1 MARKILV
8 TGACSQLGWV
18 VVALLKQQEDNEVVA
33 LSQAELDILDG
44 ELVDA
49 TVERLRPA
57 TIINCAG
64 FNDVEAAEHRLATKL
79 PVNTRG
85 LCNLARAAAKF
96 KVYLCSF
103 SSKYVF
109 NGKNSEPYGEDDD
122 KWPLNQYGNSKHG
135 GEEMV
140 DNLIDNYLIVRS
152 DLLYGAGG
160 NDWVSRIKKELGAGR
175 PLAVSN
181 DFFIAP
187 TYIGDLAAAMV
198 ALSTE
203 WAAGIYHYTND
214 AGNGV
219 SCYEFAQ
226 AVAEQAG
233 LDSTLL
239 QPKPMTEIDFGGPL
253 NLPER
258 AILKL
263 DRFEK
268 MFPLLVRPW
277 REALAAYMAEAS

>member
-1 MARKILV
+1 MARKIMV
-8 TGACSQLGWV
+8 TGACSKLGRAVVQLLEMQG
-18 VVALLKQQEDNEVVA
+18 DTEVVA
-33 LSQAELDILDG
+33 LDRDTLDILDE
-44 ELVDA
+44 ELVQS

-64 FNDVEAAEHRLATKL
+64 FNDVAAAEHRLATKL
-79 PVNTRG
+79 QVNTRG
-85 LCNLARAAAKF
+85 LCNLARSAAKF
-96 KVYLCSF
+96 RVYLCSF

-109 NGKNSEPYGEDDD
+109 NGKNSEPYDEEDD

-140 DNLIDNYLIVRS
+140 NDQLENYLIVRS
-152 DLLYGAGG
+152 DLLYGGG
-160 NDWVSRIKKELGAGR
+160 DDWVSRIKEELGAGR
-175 PLAVSN
+175 PLAVSD

-187 TYIGDLAAAMV
+187 TYVGDLAAAMV
-198 ALSTE
+198 ALSSE

-219 SCYEFAQ
+219 SCYEFAR

-233 LDSTLL
+233 LDSSLL
-239 QPKPMTEIDFGGPL
+239 QATPMTKVDFGGPL

-263 DRFEK
+263 DRFKK
-268 MFPLLVRPW
+268 MFPSLVRPW
-277 REALAAYMAEAS
+277 QEALASYMG

>member
-1 MARKILV
+1 MARKVMV
-8 TGACSQLGWV
+8 TGACSKLGRAVTQLLEMQADTK
-18 VVALLKQQEDNEVVA
+18 VAA
-33 LSQAELDILDG
+33 LGRDELDILD
-44 ELVDA
+44 EVLVDS
-49 TVERLRPA
+49 TVEHLKPA

-79 PVNTRG
+79 PTNTRG
-85 LCNLARAAAKF
+85 LCNLARAASKF
-96 KVYLCSF
+96 RVYLCSF

-109 NGKNSEPYGEDDD
+109 SGKNSEPYGEDDD
-122 KWPLNQYGNSKHG
+122 KWPLNQYGNSKHA

-140 DNLIDNYLIVRS
+140 DNQLDNYLIVRS

-160 NDWVSRIKKELGAGR
+160 DDWVSRIKEELGAGR
-175 PLAVSN
+175 SLAVST

-187 TYIGDLAAAMV
+187 TYVGDLAAAMV

-233 LDSTLL
+233 LDSSLL
-239 QPKPMTEIDFGGPL
+239 QAKPMTEIDFGGPL

-263 DRFEK
+263 DRFK
-268 MFPLLVRPW
+268 KIFPSLVRPW
-277 REALAAYMAEAS
+277 REALASYMG

>member
-1 MARKILV
+1 MARKIMV
-8 TGACSQLGWV
+8 TGACSKLGQAVVQLLEMQ
-18 VVALLKQQEDNEVVA
+18 ADTEVVA
-33 LSQAELDILDG
+33 LGRDELDILD
-44 ELVDA
+44 EVLVDS
-49 TVERLRPA
+49 TVERLQPA

-64 FNDVEAAEHRLATKL
+64 FNDVAAAEHRLATKL

-85 LCNLARAAAKF
+85 LCNLARTAAKF
-96 KVYLCSF
+96 RVYLCSF

-109 NGKNSEPYGEDDD
+109 NGKNSEPYDEEDD

-140 DNLIDNYLIVRS
+140 NDQLKNYLIVRS
-152 DLLYGAGG
+152 DLLYGGG
-160 NDWVSRIKKELGAGR
+160 GDDWVSRIKEELGAGR
-175 PLAVSN
+175 PLPVSD

-187 TYIGDLAAAMV
+187 TYVGDLAAAMV

-203 WAAGIYHYTND
+203 WAAGVYHYTND

-219 SCYEFAQ
+219 SCYEFAR
-226 AVAEQAG
+226 AVAERAG

-239 QPKPMTEIDFGGPL
+239 QATPVTEIDFGGPL
-253 NLPER
+253 NMPER

-263 DRFEK
+263 DRFK
-268 MFPLLVRPW
+268 KIFPSLVRPW
-277 REALAAYMAEAS
+277 QEALASYMG

>member
-1 MARKILV
+1 MARKVMV
-8 TGACSQLGWV
+8 TGAGSKLGRAVTQLLEMQ
-18 VVALLKQQEDNEVVA
+18 ADTEVVA
-33 LSQAELDILDG
+33 LGQAELDILD
-44 ELVDA
+44 EVLVDS
-49 TVERLRPA
+49 TVERLQPA

-64 FNDVEAAEHRLATKL
+64 FNDVEGAEHKLATKL

-85 LCNLARAAAKF
+85 LCNLARTAAKF
-96 KVYLCSF
+96 RVYFCSF

-109 NGKNSEPYGEDDD
+109 NGKNSEPYDEDDD

-140 DNLIDNYLIVRS
+140 NDQLNNYLIVRS
-152 DLLYGAGG
+152 DLLYGGG
-160 NDWVSRIKKELGAGR
+160 GDDWVSRIKEELGAGR
-175 PLAVSN
+175 SLAVSN

-187 TYIGDLAAAMV
+187 TYVGDLAAAMV

-233 LDSTLL
+233 LDSSLL
-239 QPKPMTEIDFGGPL
+239 QATPMTEVDFGGPL

-263 DRFEK
+263 DRFK
-268 MFPLLVRPW
+268 KLFPALVRPW
-277 REALAAYMAEAS
+277 KEALASYMG

>member
-1 MARKILV
+1 MARKVMV
-8 TGACSQLGWV
+8 TGAGSKLGRAVTQLLEMQ
-18 VVALLKQQEDNEVVA
+18 ADTEVVA
-33 LSQAELDILDG
+33 LGQAELDILD
-44 ELVDA
+44 EVLVDS
-49 TVERLRPA
+49 TVERLQPA

-64 FNDVEAAEHRLATKL
+64 FNDVEGAEHKLATKL

-85 LCNLARAAAKF
+85 LCNLARTAAKF
-96 KVYLCSF
+96 RVYFCSF

-109 NGKNSEPYGEDDD
+109 NGKNSEPYDEDDD

-140 DNLIDNYLIVRS
+140 NDQLDNYLIVRS
-152 DLLYGAGG
+152 DLLYGGG
-160 NDWVSRIKKELGAGR
+160 GDDWVSRIKEELGAGR
-175 PLAVSN
+175 SLAVSN

-187 TYIGDLAAAMV
+187 TYVGDLAAAMV

-233 LDSTLL
+233 LDSSLL
-239 QPKPMTEIDFGGPL
+239 QATPMTEVDFGGPL

-263 DRFEK
+263 DRFK
-268 MFPLLVRPW
+268 KLFPALVRPW
-277 REALAAYMAEAS
+277 KEALASYMG

>member
-1 MARKILV
+1 MARKVMV
-8 TGACSQLGWV
+8 TGSCSKLGRV
-18 VVALLKQQEDNEVVA
+18 VVQLLKMQNDTEVVA
-33 LSQAELDILDG
+33 LGKNELDILDE
-44 ELVDA
+44 ELVDS
-49 TVERLRPA
+49 TVERLQPA

-85 LCNLARAAAKF
+85 LCNLARTAAKF
-96 KVYLCSF
+96 RVYLCSF
-103 SSKYVF
+103 SSKHVF
-109 NGKNSEPYGEDDD
+109 NGKSSEPYGEDDD

-140 DNLIDNYLIVRS
+140 DNQIDNYLIIRS
-152 DLLYGAGG
+152 DLLYGGG
-160 NDWVSRIKKELGAGR
+160 GDDWVSRIKEELGAGR
-175 PLAVSN
+175 SLPVSK

-187 TYIGDLAAAMV
+187 TYVGDLAAAMV

-214 AGNGV
+214 AGSGV
-219 SCYEFAQ
+219 SCYEFAL

-233 LDSTLL
+233 LDSSLL
-239 QPKPMTEIDFGGPL
+239 QATPMTEVDFGGPL

-263 DRFEK
+263 DRFKE
-268 MFPLLVRPW
+268 MFPSLVRPW
-277 REALAAYMAEAS
+277 QEALASYMD

>member
-1 MARKILV
+1 MARKVMV
-8 TGACSQLGWV
+8 TGAGSKLGRAVTQLLEMQ
-18 VVALLKQQEDNEVVA
+18 ADTEVVA
-33 LSQAELDILDG
+33 LGQDELDILDEG
-44 ELVDA
+44 LA
-49 TVERLRPA
+49 NSTIERLQPA

-64 FNDVEAAEHRLATKL
+64 FGDVEAAEHRLATKL

-96 KVYLCSF
+96 RVYLCSF

-109 NGKNSEPYGEDDD
+109 NGKNSEPYDEDDD

-140 DNLIDNYLIVRS
+140 NDQTDNYLIVRS
-152 DLLYGAGG
+152 DLLYGGG
-160 NDWVSRIKKELGAGR
+160 GDDWVSHIKEELGAGR
-175 PLAVSN
+175 LLAVSN

-187 TYIGDLAAAMV
+187 TYVGDLAAAMV

-233 LDSTLL
+233 LDSSLL
-239 QPKPMTEIDFGGPL
+239 QAKPMTEIDFGGPL

-263 DRFEK
+263 DRFK
-268 MFPLLVRPW
+268 KIFPSLVRPW
-277 REALAAYMAEAS
+277 QEALTSYMSESS

>member
-1 MARKILV
+1 MV
-8 TGACSQLGWV
+8 TGAGSKLGRAVTQLLEMQ
-18 VVALLKQQEDNEVVA
+18 ADTEVVA
-33 LSQAELDILDG
+33 LGQAELDILD
-44 ELVDA
+44 EVLVDS
-49 TVERLRPA
+49 TVERLQPA

-64 FNDVEAAEHRLATKL
+64 FNDVEGAEHKLATKL

-85 LCNLARAAAKF
+85 LCNLARTAAKF
-96 KVYLCSF
+96 RVYFCSF

-109 NGKNSEPYGEDDD
+109 NGKNSEPYDEDDD

-140 DNLIDNYLIVRS
+140 NDQLNNYLIVRS
-152 DLLYGAGG
+152 DLLYGGG
-160 NDWVSRIKKELGAGR
+160 GDDWVSRIKEELGAGR
-175 PLAVSN
+175 SLAVSN

-187 TYIGDLAAAMV
+187 TYVGDLAAAMV

-233 LDSTLL
+233 LDSSLL
-239 QPKPMTEIDFGGPL
+239 QATPMTEVDFGGPL

-263 DRFEK
+263 DRFK
-268 MFPLLVRPW
+268 KLFPALVRPW
-277 REALAAYMAEAS
+277 KEALASYMG

>member
-1 MARKILV
+1 MTRKIMV
-8 TGACSQLGWV
+8 TGACSNLGRSV
-18 VVALLKQQEDNEVVA
+18 VPLLETQAGTEVVP
-33 LSQAELDILDG
+33 LGRDELDILD
-44 ELVDA
+44 EVLVDS
-49 TVERLRPA
+49 TVERLQPA

-64 FNDVEAAEHRLATKL
+64 FNDVAAAEHRLATKL

-85 LCNLARAAAKF
+85 LCNLARTAAKF
-96 KVYLCSF
+96 RVYLCSC

-109 NGKNSEPYGEDDD
+109 NGKNSEPYDEEDD

-135 GEEMV
+135 GEAMV
-140 DNLIDNYLIVRS
+140 ANQLENYLIIRS
-152 DLLYGAGG
+152 DLLYGGG
-160 NDWVSRIKKELGAGR
+160 GGGDWVSRIKEELGAGR
-175 PLAVSN
+175 PLAVSD

-187 TYIGDLAAAMV
+187 TYVGDLAAAMV

-203 WAAGIYHYTND
+203 WAAGVYHYTND

-219 SCYEFAQ
+219 SCYEFAR
-226 AVAEQAG
+226 AVAEGAG

-239 QPKPMTEIDFGGPL
+239 KPTPRTEIDFGGPL

-263 DRFEK
+263 ERFKK
-268 MFPLLVRPW
+268 MFPSLVRPW
-277 REALAAYMAEAS
+277 HEALASYMG

>member
-1 MARKILV
+1 MARKIMV
-8 TGACSQLGWV
+8 TGACSKLGRAVVQLLEMQG
-18 VVALLKQQEDNEVVA
+18 DTEVVA
-33 LSQAELDILDG
+33 LDRDTLDILDE
-44 ELVDA
+44 ELVQS

-64 FNDVEAAEHRLATKL
+64 FNDVAAAEHRLATKL
-79 PVNTRG
+79 QVNTRG
-85 LCNLARAAAKF
+85 LCNLARSAAKF
-96 KVYLCSF
+96 RVYLCSF

-109 NGKNSEPYGEDDD
+109 NGKNSEPYDEEDD

-140 DNLIDNYLIVRS
+140 NDQLKNYLIVRS
-152 DLLYGAGG
+152 DLLYGGVG
-160 NDWVSRIKKELGAGR
+160 DDWVSRIKEELGAGR
-175 PLAVSN
+175 PLAVSD

-187 TYIGDLAAAMV
+187 TYVGDLAAAMV

-203 WAAGIYHYTND
+203 WAAGVYHYTND

-219 SCYEFAQ
+219 SCYEFAR
-226 AVAEQAG
+226 AVAERAG

-239 QPKPMTEIDFGGPL
+239 QATPVTEIDFGGPL
-253 NLPER
+253 NMPER

-263 DRFEK
+263 DRFK
-268 MFPLLVRPW
+268 KIFPSLVRPW
-277 REALAAYMAEAS
+277 QEALASYMG

>member
-1 MARKILV
+1 MARKVMV
-8 TGACSQLGWV
+8 TGACSKLGRAVVQLLEMQ
-18 VVALLKQQEDNEVVA
+18 ADTEVVA
-33 LSQAELDILDG
+33 LGQDELDILD
-44 ELVDA
+44 EVLVDS
-49 TVERLRPA
+49 TVERLQPA

-85 LCNLARAAAKF
+85 LCNLARTAAKF
-96 KVYLCSF
+96 RVYLCSF

-109 NGKNSEPYGEDDD
+109 NGKNSEPYDEDDD

-140 DNLIDNYLIVRS
+140 NDQLDNYLIVRS
-152 DLLYGAGG
+152 DLLYGGG
-160 NDWVSRIKKELGAGR
+160 GDDWISRIKEELGAGR

-187 TYIGDLAAAMV
+187 TYVGDLAAAMV

-233 LDSTLL
+233 LDSSLL
-239 QPKPMTEIDFGGPL
+239 QATPMTEVDFGGPL

-258 AILKL
+258 AILSL
-263 DRFEK
+263 DRFKK
-268 MFPLLVRPW
+268 MFPSLVRPW
-277 REALAAYMAEAS
+277 QEALASYMG

>member
-1 MARKILV
+1 MARKIMV
-8 TGACSQLGWV
+8 TGACSKLGRTVVQLLEMQV
-18 VVALLKQQEDNEVVA
+18 ENEVVA
-33 LSQAELDILDG
+33 LGQDELDILD
-44 ELVDA
+44 EALVDS
-49 TVERLRPA
+49 TVKRLQPA

-79 PVNTRG
+79 TVNTRG

-96 KVYLCSF
+96 RVYLCSF

-109 NGKNSEPYGEDDD
+109 NGKNSEPYDEDDD

-140 DNLIDNYLIVRS
+140 DNLINNYLIVRS
-152 DLLYGAGG
+152 DLLYGAGD
-160 NDWVSRIKKELGAGR
+160 DWVSRIREELGAGR
-175 PLAVSN
+175 SLAVSN

-219 SCYEFAQ
+219 SCYDFAR

-233 LDSTLL
+233 LDSSLL
-239 QPKPMTEIDFGGPL
+239 QATPMTEVDFGGPL

-263 DRFEK
+263 DRFKK
-268 MFPLLVRPW
+268 MFPSLVRSW
-277 REALAAYMAEAS
+277 QEALASYMG

>member
-1 MARKILV
+1 MARKVMV
-8 TGACSQLGWV
+8 TGAGSKLGRAVTQLLEMQ
-18 VVALLKQQEDNEVVA
+18 ADTEVVA
-33 LSQAELDILDG
+33 LGQDELDILD
-44 ELVDA
+44 EVLVDS
-49 TVERLRPA
+49 TVERLQPA

-79 PVNTRG
+79 RVNTKG
-85 LCNLARAAAKF
+85 LCNLARTAAKF
-96 KVYLCSF
+96 RVYLCSF

-109 NGKNSEPYGEDDD
+109 NGKNSEPYDEDDD
-122 KWPLNQYGNSKHG
+122 KWPLNQYGNSKHA

-140 DNLIDNYLIVRS
+140 NDQLDNYLIVRS
-152 DLLYGAGG
+152 DLLYGGG
-160 NDWVSRIKKELGAGR
+160 DDWVSRIREELGAGR
-175 PLAVSN
+175 SLAVSN

-187 TYIGDLAAAMV
+187 TYVGDLAAAMV

-219 SCYEFAQ
+219 SCYEFAR
-226 AVAEQAG
+226 AVAEEAG
-233 LDSTLL
+233 LDSSLL
-239 QPKPMTEIDFGGPL
+239 QAAPMTEVDFGGPL

-263 DRFEK
+263 DRFKK
-268 MFPLLVRPW
+268 MFPALVRPW
-277 REALAAYMAEAS
+277 REALASYMG